1 MAQFHV
7 RAVCIRWGTAVE
19 SFFNHLNFN
28 RFVVLIKVLEEDG
41 EFELKYTFP
50 AVLLNSIEGWLA
62 ITCKKDG
69 MYPESRVQSIYL
81 EAADARSYLEKINS
95 DFFKTKFRVRW
106 YETKEGR
113 PFDHD
118 DQTPV
123 FLEKKMKVGA
133 KRLKKR
139 WVSSTSFDE
148 LRQNGLNSTFHASW
162 YQEFIRQ
169 SEVSDFLQPF
179 IQISYARK
187 RYVEPYS
194 GARLSLDCDIRV
206 EKTNSLFLPP
216 PPDSA
221 LNVGVFEIKGKN
233 DMPPAMVAFLTSNIV
248 SKDRFSKYERCI
260 SSLET

>member
-1 MAQFHV
+1 M
-7 RAVCIRWGTAVE
+7 
-19 SFFNHLNFN
+19 
-28 RFVVLIKVLEEDG
+28 VLTKVLEDDG

-50 AVLLNSIEGWLA
+50 AILLNSIEGWLA
-62 ITCKKDG
+62 VTCKKDE

-81 EAADARSYLEKINS
+81 EATDARSYLEKINS

-106 YETKEGR
+106 YETKEGC
-113 PFDHD
+113 PFDD
-118 DQTPV
+118 KNQTSV

-139 WVSSTSFDE
+139 WASSKSFDE
-148 LRQNGLNSTFHASW
+148 LKQNGLNSAFHGIW
-162 YQEFIRQ
+162 YHEFIKK

-179 IQISYARK
+179 IQISYTRK
-187 RYVEPYS
+187 RYVEPNS
-194 GARLSLDCDIRV
+194 GVRLSLDCDIRV

-221 LNVGVFEIKGKN
+221 LDVGVFEIKGKE
-233 DMPPAMVAFLTSNIV
+233 DVPPAMVAFLTSNIV
-248 SKDRFSKYERCI
+248 NKDRFSKYERCI